1 MAPFWF
7 RFYQFLVLYIEK
19 ISFLKILCYGPEV
32 VGFQT
37 KVILDLWGMTFHA
50 AVIIALVLALLLE
63 SISAYCENFMFSR
76 KKSIHIIVV
85 KKITSYFVAQSFVD
99 FG

>member
-50 AVIIALVLALLLE
+50 VVIIALVLALLLE
-63 SISAYCENFMFSR
+63 SISAYCVVALAEIWFY
-76 KKSIHIIVV
+76 KKNIWPHKFILTWS
-85 KKITSYFVAQSFVD
+85 T
-99 FG
+99 